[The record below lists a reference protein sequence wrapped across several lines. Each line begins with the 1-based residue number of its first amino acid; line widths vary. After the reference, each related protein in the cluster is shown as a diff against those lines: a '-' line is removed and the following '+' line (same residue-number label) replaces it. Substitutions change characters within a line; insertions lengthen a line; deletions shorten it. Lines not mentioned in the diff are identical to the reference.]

1 VLQLVLRYVLPVL
14 VADQVLKI
22 WVKLHFA
29 IGDRVALIPGLIE
42 MQFIE
47 NEGMAFGWALPG
59 AAGKLA
65 LTGFR
70 LLASVAIGF
79 YLARLL
85 KEKAHPGLCVATAF
99 VWAGAMGNI
108 VDSAFYG
115 MLFSASH
122 WGIYADFLPAEGGY
136 APLLM
141 GKVVDMFHFTV
152 RWPECFPI
160 GSMAGRE
167 VFPPIW
173 NIADAAISCG
183 VIWILLRQKT
193 YFASPAED

>member
-1 VLQLVLRYVLPVL
+1 VLRLFLRVVVPVL
-14 VADQVLKI
+14 VADQALKI

-29 IGDRVALIPGLIE
+29 IGESVPLIPGLIE
-42 MQFIE
+42 LQFIE

-65 LTGFR
+65 LTVFR
-70 LLASVAIGF
+70 LLASVAIGV
-79 YLARLL
+79 YLSRLI
-85 KEKAHPGLCVATAF
+85 KEGAHAGLCVATAF

-108 VDSAFYG
+108 VDSAVYG
-115 MLFSASH
+115 LLFSASH
-122 WGIYADFLPAEGGY
+122 WGVYADLLPADGGY
-136 APLLM
+136 APFLM

-152 RWPECFPI
+152 RWPEGFPL
-160 GSMAGRE
+160 SSWAGKE

-193 YFASPAED
+193 YFATAE

>member
-14 VADQVLKI
+14 VADQALKI

-29 IGDRVALIPGLIE
+29 IGDRVALLPGLIE

-108 VDSAFYG
+108 VDR
-115 MLFSASH
+115 
-122 WGIYADFLPAEGGY
+122 
-136 APLLM
+136 
-141 GKVVDMFHFTV
+141 FHFTV
-152 RWPECFPI
+152 RWPEGFPI